1 MADILLF
8 GGTTEGRELAELLCK
23 KNIPAMVCVATE
35 YGESL
40 LDAGGCVS
48 VRTGRLDEAEIE
60 ALIRESNT
68 QLVVDAT
75 HPYAAAVGKNICAA
89 CNNTRARYIR
99 VLRESSAASGFIEFA
114 DMNPLI
120 RWLNNTQTIVFSALG
135 AKEATQLAQVSG
147 FQERIW
153 LRILPSAAGLT
164 ACLEAG
170 FPPHHIICMQG
181 PFSQQLNTAMFQSTD
196 ATVLLTKES
205 GAAGGFPEKLA
216 AAHECGMTVAVL
228 GRPCRDSGMTL
239 GELKRQIEDNT
250 L

>member
-1 MADILLF
+1 MADIILF

-40 LDAGGCVS
+40 LDVGVSVS
-48 VRTGRLDEAEIE
+48 VRAGRLDEAEIE

-68 QLVVDAT
+68 KLVIDAT

-89 CNNTRARYIR
+89 CNNTHARYIR
-99 VLRESSAASGFIEFA
+99 VLRESSIATGFIEFA
-114 DMNPLI
+114 DMNTLI
-120 RWLNNTQTIVFSALG
+120 RWLNSTHDIVFSALG
-135 AKEATQLAQVSG
+135 AKEASELARVSG

-153 LRILPSAAGLT
+153 QRILPSTAGLT
-164 ACLEAG
+164 ACLDAG
-170 FPPHHIICMQG
+170 FPAGHIICMQG
-181 PFSQQLNTAMFQSTD
+181 PFSQQLNTAMFQATG

-205 GAAGGFPEKLA
+205 GTAGGFHEKLA
-216 AAHECGMTVAVL
+216 AAHECDMTVAVL
-228 GRPCRDSGMTL
+228 ARPCREDGMTL
-239 GELKRQIEDNT
+239 EELKRRIEDNT